1 MKTEFDVVFALTGDV
16 RRNSRALKQLRLLSD
31 LRLNVL
37 VLCYGPAAAE
47 VPLAVPNAKLRVL
60 PRPAGSGP
68 RFFWKVHLQMRR
80 AAMRHSARVYHASD
94 LYVLPAMSRAAV
106 THGSHLV
113 FDSRELY
120 THVASTTGRPWV
132 RMTWHLVQKRHV
144 RKASAVFTVS
154 DPITQHLGR
163 SYSAAD
169 PIVLHNVPPR
179 QIINPGPSL
188 RTLVSAPE
196 DAVILLHQGSIQKAR
211 GCEVLVEAMQH
222 VRGGV
227 LIFLGG
233 GPLKPDLKAL
243 VRRMKLTH
251 CVHFLDPVAPDEL
264 LAVTAT
270 ADVGITLLEDT
281 CLNHRFALPNKLFEY
296 LIAGVPV
303 MASDLP
309 QVAGIVRKFDVGRV
323 VNPAQ
328 KQDLVRSLQY
338 VIDHADQ
345 RRRWAARTSHVLETY
360 NWESASERFSA
371 AYRKL
376 VE

>member
-37 VLCYGPAAAE
+37 VLCYGPAPAE
-47 VPLAVPNAKLRVL
+47 LPLAVPNAMLRVL
-60 PRPAGSGP
+60 PRPSGRGP
-68 RFFWKVHLQMRR
+68 RFFWNVHRQMRR
-80 AAMRHSARVYHASD
+80 AARRHSARVYHASD
-94 LYVLPAMSRAAV
+94 LYVLPAMSGAASR
-106 THGSHLV
+106 HGGNLV

-132 RMTWHLVQKRHV
+132 RMTWHLVQKRHA
-144 RKASAVFTVS
+144 RRASAVFTVS
-154 DPITQHLGR
+154 EPIAHRLAR
-163 SYSAAD
+163 NYSVAN

-179 QIINPGPSL
+179 QSIHPGPHL
-188 RTLVSAPE
+188 RSLVSAPE

-211 GCEVLVEAMQH
+211 GCELLVEAMHQL
-222 VRGGV
+222 RGGV

-233 GPLKPDLKAL
+233 GPLKPELKTH
-243 VRRMKLTH
+243 VIRMGLTH

-303 MASDLP
+303 VSSDLA
-309 QVAGIVRKFDVGRV
+309 QVAGIVRKFNVGRV
-323 VNPAQ
+323 VNPAL
-328 KQDLVRSLQY
+328 KQDLVQTLQY
-338 VIDHADQ
+338 VIDHPDQ
-345 RRRWAARTSHVLETY
+345 RRLWAARTSSVLETY
-360 NWESASERFSA
+360 NWENASERFTV